1 MAKEKAGDAVTS
13 LGLAASDGKDA
24 VVSGTEVQCTNLFFI
39 FHLLELIVWTER
51 MLL

>member
-24 VVSGTEVQCTNLFFI
+24 VVSGTEVQALFLFFI
-39 FHLLELIVWTER
+39 YR
-51 MLL
+51 N

>member
-24 VVSGTEVQCTNLFFI
+24 VVSGTEVRTMYIVQALFLFFI
-39 FHLLELIVWTER
+39 YLIA
-51 MLL
+51 L

>member
-24 VVSGTEVQCTNLFFI
+24 VVSGTEV
-39 FHLLELIVWTER
+39 
-51 MLL
+51 